1 MTHRLAPLLFC
12 CSAALLTLVSCDYF
26 NFDKLLEQDPTQ
38 SRMEGIWEV
47 TEAYNEG
54 GESILD
60 SISIPITLFH
70 LEGNQGL
77 ISTAGPMTTYLVYGG
92 SKYASVASK
101 IDQVFNYA
109 NIEPG
114 DGEWFIEGG
123 QVTRFT
129 IELKLEG
136 IPGQSSL
143 TDLLGWLGIG
153 GDYLDVVIY
162 HKFIGVKVTF
172 DNWEDSVMT
181 WEFDNTTKA
190 VYNIKNKTTG
200 NYELWDGWPTDNFSR
215 CKFVLTKRS
224 KDIEDLIKEA
234 TQ

>member
-1 MTHRLAPLLFC
+1 MKPLTRPFAAAGAL
-12 CSAALLTLVSCDYF
+12 CSLLTIGCNLINWD
-26 NFDKLLEQDPTQ
+26 DLLEQDPTKT
-38 SRMEGIWEV
+38 RMEGVWEV
-47 TEAYNEG
+47 TEAYNED

-60 SISIPITLFH
+60 SISIPVTLFH
-70 LEGNQGL
+70 LQGNQGL

-92 SKYASVASK
+92 SKYATVASK
-101 IDQVFNYA
+101 IDQIFNYA

-153 GDYLDVVIY
+153 GDYLDMVIY

-172 DNWEDSVMT
+172 DDWIDTVMT
-181 WEFDNTTKA
+181 WEFDNSTEA
-190 VYNIKNKTTG
+190 VYNIKDKTTG
-200 NYELWDGWPTDNFSR
+200 DYKPWSEWSTDKFSR
-215 CKFVLTKRS
+215 CKFVLNKRS
-224 KDIEDLIKEA
+224 KDIDDLIRDAQK
-234 TQ
+234 